1 MRSHLTFDAM
11 LFVIGIGITTHALVD
26 VFAFE
31 DENGYVTLTNQP
43 NDSRYI
49 LILDSS
55 EVSHS
60 GGIVIPTTIQPSVS
74 SMPFGALVDEVAHT
88 NNVEAALLHAVIATE
103 SNYITR
109 AVSRKGA
116 IGLMQLM
123 PATAKRYGV
132 KDIYDPVQN
141 VQGGTRYLKDLLKLF
156 DNNVRLTL
164 AAYNAGETAVARFGN
179 KIPPYAET
187 REYVNKVMVLYN
199 QNRIKNAQQTL

>member
-1 MRSHLTFDAM
+1 MHRHLIVKIV
-11 LFVIGIGITTHALVD
+11 LFLIGVGATNHVLAD

-31 DENGYVTLTNQP
+31 DESGTVTLTNQP
-43 NDSRYI
+43 NDSRYT
-49 LILDSS
+49 LILESPKVSAPALVVITNPLPPSASS
-55 EVSHS
+55 
-60 GGIVIPTTIQPSVS
+60 IP
-74 SMPFGALVDEVAHT
+74 FRALVDEVAHT

-116 IGLMQLM
+116 VGLMQLM

-132 KDIYDPVQN
+132 KDVYDPVQN

-179 KIPPYAET
+179 KVPPYPET
-187 REYVNKVMVLYN
+187 REYVNKVMGLYN
-199 QNRIKNAQQTL
+199 QYRVNSIQLTL

>member
-1 MRSHLTFDAM
+1 MHRHTIVKIV
-11 LFVIGIGITTHALVD
+11 LFVLGIGATNHVLAD

-31 DENGYVTLTNQP
+31 DESGTVTLTNQP
-43 NDSRYI
+43 NDSRYT
-49 LILDSS
+49 LILESPKVSAPALAVIANSRPPSISS
-55 EVSHS
+55 
-60 GGIVIPTTIQPSVS
+60 IP
-74 SMPFGALVDEVAHT
+74 FRALVDEVAHT

-116 IGLMQLM
+116 VGLMQLM

-132 KDIYDPVQN
+132 KDVYDPVQN

-179 KIPPYAET
+179 KVPPYPET
-187 REYVNKVMVLYN
+187 REYVNKVMGLYN
-199 QNRIKNAQQTL
+199 QYRVNSIQLTL

>member
-1 MRSHLTFDAM
+1 MNRHLIVKIV
-11 LFVIGIGITTHALVD
+11 LFVLGIGATNHVLAD

-31 DENGYVTLTNQP
+31 DESGTVTLTNQP
-43 NDSRYI
+43 NDSRYK
-49 LILDSS
+49 LILESPK
-55 EVSHS
+55 VSAPALA
-60 GGIVIPTTIQPSVS
+60 VIANPLPPSVS
-74 SMPFGALVDEVAHT
+74 SIPFRALVDEVAHT

-116 IGLMQLM
+116 VGLMQLM

-132 KDIYDPVQN
+132 KDVYDPVQN

-179 KIPPYAET
+179 KVPPYPET
-187 REYVNKVMVLYN
+187 REYVNKVMGLYN
-199 QNRIKNAQQTL
+199 QYRVNSIQLTL

>member
-1 MRSHLTFDAM
+1 MNRHLIFKIV
-11 LFVIGIGITTHALVD
+11 LFVIGIGTTNHVLAD

-31 DENGYVTLTNQP
+31 DESGEVTLTNQP
-43 NDSRYI
+43 NDSRYK
-49 LILDSS
+49 LILKSP
-55 EVSHS
+55 EVSTPALP
-60 GGIVIPTTIQPSVS
+60 VIANSLPPSAS
-74 SMPFGALVDEVAHT
+74 SMPFKALVDEVAHT

-109 AVSRKGA
+109 AVSKKGA

-132 KDIYDPVQN
+132 KDIYDPAQN

-156 DNNVRLTL
+156 DNNMRLTL

-179 KIPPYAET
+179 KVPPYPET
-187 REYVNKVMVLYN
+187 REYVNKVMSLYN
-199 QNRIKNAQQTL
+199 QYRTNSAQLIL

>member
-1 MRSHLTFDAM
+1 
-11 LFVIGIGITTHALVD
+11 
-26 VFAFE
+26 
-31 DENGYVTLTNQP
+31 
-43 NDSRYI
+43 
-49 LILDSS
+49 
-55 EVSHS
+55 
-60 GGIVIPTTIQPSVS
+60 
-74 SMPFGALVDEVAHT
+74 MPFGALVDEVAHT

>member
-1 MRSHLTFDAM
+1 MRSHLTFDVM
-11 LFVIGIGITTHALVD
+11 LFVIGIGITTHALGD

-43 NDSRYI
+43 NDSRYL

>member
-1 MRSHLTFDAM
+1 MNRHLIVKIV
-11 LFVIGIGITTHALVD
+11 LFVLGIGATHHVLAD

-31 DENGYVTLTNQP
+31 DESGTVTLTNQP
-43 NDSRYI
+43 NDSRYT
-49 LILDSS
+49 LILESPK
-55 EVSHS
+55 VSAPALA
-60 GGIVIPTTIQPSVS
+60 VITNSLPPSVS
-74 SMPFGALVDEVAHT
+74 SIPFRALVDEVAHT

-116 IGLMQLM
+116 VGLMQLM

-132 KDIYDPVQN
+132 KDVYDPVQN

-179 KIPPYAET
+179 KVPPYPET
-187 REYVNKVMVLYN
+187 REYVNKVMGLYN
-199 QNRIKNAQQTL
+199 QYRVNSIQLTL

>member
-1 MRSHLTFDAM
+1 MRSHLTFDVM
-11 LFVIGIGITTHALVD
+11 LFVIGIGITTHALGD